1 MESELDLSC
10 NMFSVK
16 YSITNVLVSQIFIIC
31 QFDEWGGYMGW
42 GEEHILQTIENS
54 QILSDAILIK
64 SL

>member
-31 QFDEWGGYMGW
+31 QFYEWGGYMGW
-42 GEEHILQTIENS
+42 GEKHILQTIENS

-64 SL
+64 SS